1 MSSFVLCDLW
11 KLALSRTTISHSLT
25 TISHSLSSGQRHS
38 SIHILKISVLV
49 LPSNLIGASTVS
61 SLTQAR
67 RVVRLYLYP
76 YWSERIDAPISDQ
89 PRLFTSLWSI
99 QLSSIYTILLI
110 SSIYTILPT
119 LVIFWIFSRV
129 SITISNASLYSS
141 FLSRYLTSFFY
152 NCSSYSWAS
161 WV

>member
-11 KLALSRTTISHSLT
+11 KLALSMT

-76 YWSERIDAPISDQ
+76 YWSERIGAPISDQ

-99 QLSSIYTILLI
+99 QL